1 MPSRHPALKIDRDTK
16 TLKARALEAMREAI
30 SDFHFAPG
38 ERLVER
44 KLCEELGVSRTVV
57 REVLR
62 HLESEGLVVSTAH
75 RGPSVAT
82 LDEATAL
89 QIYELREDLEA
100 IGARACAERA
110 SNRDLQRLE
119 RRLGQLAAAFARGES
134 RAILGATTDFY
145 ETMFLSAGKTEAW
158 SILKSLNARVTSLRR
173 MTVTSQGRAEE
184 SLNEMR
190 AILECLLSR
199 DPARAEAACRDHV
212 RKAAAVA
219 TAIFRSSA

>member
-1 MPSRHPALKIDRDTK
+1 MSVPVIERSGAGFETLGRAVLELVDRCGRFG
-16 TLKARALEAMREAI
+16 LLAVA
-30 SDFHFAPG
+30 
-38 ERLVER
+38 
-44 KLCEELGVSRTVV
+44 
-57 REVLR
+57 VLR
-62 HLESEGLVVSTAH
+62 AAT
-75 RGPSVAT
+75 RPRFPWRAT
-82 LDEATAL
+82 L
-89 QIYELREDLEA
+89 QQFEA

-110 SNRDLQRLE
+110 SDRDLQRLE
-119 RRLGQLAAAFARGES
+119 RRLGQLATAFARGES

-145 ETMFLSAGKTEAW
+145 ETMFLSGGKTEAW

-173 MTVTSQGRAEE
+173 MTVTSQGRAED

-190 AILECLLSR
+190 VILECLLSR